1 MSTAQEALAQAW
13 RLHQAG
19 EVQEAERRYRQIL
32 QTAPAHASVWYLL
45 GAACQAQDKLD
56 EAIASYEQSLR
67 FRQDRA
73 EVHSNLGVA
82 YKLKGKIADAMAHY
96 REALRLNPSFAAA
109 YNNLGLLLLEE
120 GKADEAMA
128 NFQQAL
134 RLQPDMANAHCN
146 RGMALV
152 QLGEFDAGEASLRES
167 VRYDPNYAPPYT
179 HLANLLG
186 RRFPEKDMDAVR
198 QLLANPHLSDDNRC
212 RLHFALAHV
221 HDARGEYAE
230 AARHARTAHAL
241 DQSVRSR
248 SGLRYN
254 PEAYA
259 QVVDRVLATFT
270 PEFFTRVRGAGIESE
285 LPVFVFGLP
294 RSGTSLVEQI
304 LASHSQVQ
312 GAGEF
317 GLGPRIFQSLLV
329 PGGSEVEAV
338 SAFGRI
344 DNNSLRELAG
354 RSLGLLPVTDSGIT
368 RVVDKLP
375 ENYLALGVL
384 AALFPR
390 ARFIHCRRD
399 LRDVAVS
406 CWVTGFTDVNW
417 TNDLAA
423 IGSRFLEYRR
433 LMAHWRQVLPV
444 PVLEMSYEK
453 VVADLESEAR
463 RLVAACGLEWD
474 PACLAFYETRRQVST
489 ASASQV
495 RQPIYSRSVGRW
507 RHYED
512 ALAPLFARLQQSG
525 GERSL

>member
-1 MSTAQEALAQAW
+1 MSTVQAAIAQAW

-32 QTAPAHASVWYLL
+32 QSAPSQASVWYLL
-45 GAACQAQDKLD
+45 GAACQTQDKLD
-56 EAIASYEQSLR
+56 EAIASYKQSLR
-67 FRQDRA
+67 FRPESA

-82 YKLKGKIADAMAHY
+82 YKLKGKIADAGAHY
-96 REALRLNPSFAAA
+96 REALRLNPSFTAA

-146 RGMALV
+146 RGIALM
-152 QLGEFDAGEASLRES
+152 QLGEFEAAEASLRES
-167 VRYDPNYAPPYT
+167 VRHDRHFAPAYT

-186 RRFPEKDMDAVR
+186 RRFPEEDMHAVQ
-198 QLLANPHLSDDNRC
+198 QLLANPQLSDDDRC
-212 RLHFALAHV
+212 RMLFALAHV
-221 HDARGEYAE
+221 HDARAEYAE

-241 DQSVRSR
+241 DQSIRSR

-254 PEAYA
+254 PDAYA
-259 QVVDRVLATFT
+259 QIVDRVLATFT

-285 LPVFVFGLP
+285 LLVFVFGLP

-312 GAGEF
+312 GAGEL
-317 GLGPRIFQSLLV
+317 GLGQKLFQCLLV

-338 SAFGRI
+338 SAFGRA
-344 DNNSLRELAG
+344 DNDFMRELGLQSLR
-354 RSLGLLPVTDSGIT
+354 LLPVTEPGIT
-368 RVVDKLP
+368 RLVDKMP
-375 ENYLALGVL
+375 ENYLALGAL

-399 LRDVAVS
+399 LRDVAAS
-406 CWVTGFTDVNW
+406 CWVTGFKDVNW
-417 TNDLAA
+417 THDVDAMA
-423 IGSRFLEYRR
+423 SRFLEYLR

-444 PVLEMSYEK
+444 PVLEVTYEN
-453 VVADLESEAR
+453 VVADLETEAR
-463 RLVAACGLEWD
+463 RLVAACGLEWE
-474 PACLAFYETRRQVST
+474 PACLTFHQTRRAVQT
-489 ASASQV
+489 ASVTQV

-507 RHYED
+507 RNYAD
-512 ALAPLFARLQQSG
+512 ALAPHFARLEKLVLCHS
-525 GERSL
+525 